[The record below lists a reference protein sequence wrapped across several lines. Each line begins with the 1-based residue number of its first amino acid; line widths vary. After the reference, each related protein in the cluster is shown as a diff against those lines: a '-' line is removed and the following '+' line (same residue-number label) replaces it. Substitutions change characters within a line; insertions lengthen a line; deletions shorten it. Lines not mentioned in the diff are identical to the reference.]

1 MKPVGTSD
9 QVIPMKTT
17 VCYSGQPVS
26 RFRKLL
32 ELALQV
38 SIMLTESCAPS
49 ATEWVTCWQYHCCY
63 LHSCS
68 LSWQSSTRASH
79 FLFMLGLSSPKKCR
93 DAPRPHRY

>member
-1 MKPVGTSD
+1 MKQVGTSD

-17 VCYSGQPVS
+17 VCYSSQSVS

-38 SIMLTESCAPS
+38 SITLTESCAPS
-49 ATEWVTCWQYHCCY
+49 ATKWVTCWQCHCCY
-63 LHSCS
+63 LRSYL
-68 LSWQSSTRASH
+68 LSWQSSTHASH
-79 FLFMLGLSSPKKCR
+79 FLFMLGLSSPINCR